1 MMLKVNNLS
10 KSFGSTK
17 VLEKISFS
25 LDEGDILAVLGKNGS
40 GKTTNFKIIADLVSE
55 DFGSIT
61 LNGNKIKREDTSLI
75 TNNDRSFF
83 WRLTS

>member
-25 LDEGDILAVLGKNGS
+25 LDEGDILAVLGK
-40 GKTTNFKIIADLVSE
+40 KWF
-55 DFGSIT
+55 
-61 LNGNKIKREDTSLI
+61 R
-75 TNNDRSFF
+75 
-83 WRLTS
+83 

>member
-1 MMLKVNNLS
+1 M
-10 KSFGSTK
+10 
-17 VLEKISFS
+17 
-25 LDEGDILAVLGKNGS
+25 AVLGKMVPV
-40 GKTTNFKIIADLVSE
+40 KQHLRLLADLVSE

-83 WRLTS
+83 ETDPLENLRYFLGMSGIMQNPLIAQFKTWHQCLH